1 VHAGG
6 SATRVLVAL
15 PCLLITRDHAADVE
29 IQIGATVAAGHLRS
43 ALLSAGGCGVT
54 LAELSGNPAVTQHW
68 YEKSTDNSWS
78 TTAIYTVP
86 ADAPPGCYSFSFDTT
101 SRAFN
106 PAGYDGGYAADW
118 NYDNPWPLESNP
130 SVSVAVV
137 GP

>member
-1 VHAGG
+1 VARTSTPLRPKARIPRRDDGASREAFSG
-6 SATRVLVAL
+6 CSRASASKSVA
-15 PCLLITRDHAADVE
+15 
-29 IQIGATVAAGHLRS
+29 
-43 ALLSAGGCGVT
+43 
-54 LAELSGNPAVTQHW
+54 
-68 YEKSTDNSWS
+68 S
-78 TTAIYTVP
+78 TTATYTVP